1 MNKQFKNIHNFQK
14 KLYYFRS
21 MKDLYFKIL
30 NLVPKV
36 PSITVL
42 VVYIVVAQPQII
54 IILIDIIVASYV
66 KWGIFMITLNLLF
79 YVIHQSFLSIAEKIE
94 SKPAELIKNGCEKY
108 TVTRDYCLICQLHNE
123 CSDHDFETQKY
134 NIENL
139 SVMAF
144 DFYNDIYKLY
154 YLVDIYKLI
163 FIYFFIQYEL

>member
-79 YVIHQSFLSIAEKIE
+79 YVIHQSFLSIAQSMKIVRKL
-94 SKPAELIKNGCEKY
+94 S
-108 TVTRDYCLICQLHNE
+108 Q
-123 CSDHDFETQKY
+123 
-134 NIENL
+134 NL
-139 SVMAF
+139 Q
-144 DFYNDIYKLY
+144 N
-154 YLVDIYKLI
+154 
-163 FIYFFIQYEL
+163 

>member
-1 MNKQFKNIHNFQK
+1 
-14 KLYYFRS
+14 

-79 YVIHQSFLSIAEKIE
+79 YVIHQSFLSIAQSMKIVRKL
-94 SKPAELIKNGCEKY
+94 S
-108 TVTRDYCLICQLHNE
+108 Q
-123 CSDHDFETQKY
+123 
-134 NIENL
+134 NL
-139 SVMAF
+139 Q
-144 DFYNDIYKLY
+144 N
-154 YLVDIYKLI
+154 
-163 FIYFFIQYEL
+163 